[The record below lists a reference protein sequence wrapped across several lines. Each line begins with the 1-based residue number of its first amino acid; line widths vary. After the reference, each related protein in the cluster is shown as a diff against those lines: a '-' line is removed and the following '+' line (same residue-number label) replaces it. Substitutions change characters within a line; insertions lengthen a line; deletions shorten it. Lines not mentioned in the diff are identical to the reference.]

1 MLEHAAERKTGANTL
16 AELSLLLPDYPF
28 PFMLNA
34 HVNIF
39 GFRVILL
46 AFFFLNQEK
55 LYTEY
60 LKLKT
65 RLKEHI
71 CVQLRQELE
80 IRKEDLWLFIQY

>member
-46 AFFFLNQEK
+46 AFFF
-55 LYTEY
+55 
-60 LKLKT
+60 
-65 RLKEHI
+65 
-71 CVQLRQELE
+71 
-80 IRKEDLWLFIQY
+80 F